1 MWPME
6 QETHLDKY
14 IASAAAGT
22 EVAHEAAVNA
32 LVTGA
37 FFCQLSVL
45 AAAFKAV
52 QPPGTDCCK
61 VCFQHLQAIGPR
73 GLVLAFLVHDL

>member
-6 QETHLDKY
+6 QKAHLDKY
-14 IASAAAGT
+14 IAAAAAET
-22 EVAHEAAVNA
+22 EFAHEAAVDA

-52 QPPGTDCCK
+52 QPSGTDCWE
-61 VCFQHLQAIGPR
+61 VCFQLLQAIGPG
-73 GLVLAFLVHDL
+73 GLVFAFLWRAL